1 MLTDLLDL
9 TVDQICALRRYRWTV
24 ETVIRW
30 LKKQLGLD
38 HLISYS
44 PRGVILQVTMALIVY
59 GLLVLYTQG
68 QPLSVARLRRKI
80 RTDLHQALYEWGW
93 KQGYQA
99 AFAEHSGPGPPVQIP
114 QLTEGYPRVVEAEK

>member
-1 MLTDLLDL
+1 MQEVLYEKT
-9 TVDQICALRRYRWTV
+9 I

-30 LKKQLGLD
+30 LKKHLGLD

-44 PRGVILQVTMALIVY
+44 PRGVILQVTMALIMY
-59 GLLVLYTQG
+59 GLLVVYNQG
-68 QPLSVARLRRKI
+68 QPLSVARMRRKL

-99 AFAEHSGPGPPVQIP
+99 ALAEHSEPSPPP
-114 QLTEGYPRVVEAEK
+114 QLPQRLDRARRGLATGYPQVAKAEK